1 MNIQEAVARI
11 EDRVKNTQGSETIV
25 PKEELITFIEQ
36 GEQQLQ
42 GLFGRIKAAER
53 KVALLEDRVSAQ
65 RDTINRLESQL
76 SKAQSKRK

>member
-42 GLFGRIKAAER
+42 GLFGRIKTAER

-76 SKAQSKRK
+76 SKAQPKRK

>member
-42 GLFGRIKAAER
+42 GLFGRIKTAER

>member
-42 GLFGRIKAAER
+42 GLFGRIKTAER

-65 RDTINRLESQL
+65 RDTINRVESQR
-76 SKAQSKRK
+76 SKAQTKRK

>member
-76 SKAQSKRK
+76 SKAQPKRK